1 MILAGLAVLFAT
13 GAGLAVSDYICS
25 QKELGGGITRND
37 YGKGARTETLHIE
50 VGDEPVKEDLEV
62 TVSERM
68 YSSAQMQELFRR
80 AIQKMDGW
88 ILGENES
95 LDRVETDL
103 NLITEIPGEPI
114 DVSWELDRYDVM
126 NVYGELN
133 EEELEDEGTMV
144 TLKATLTYR
153 ERQTDQALYECV
165 AMIYP
170 RTLTGKGQT
179 AKRVQE
185 ETEKADEQT
194 RTQKLLTLP
203 GEVDGKEVRFYK
215 PMDTRGVVIMVMAC
229 LILFLF
235 YAMEK
240 QNEGKE
246 LEKKRSQMTLDYPEI
261 VSKLTL
267 LLGAGMTVKRAW
279 KKIAEDYSAK
289 KGKSVRYAYE
299 EMCVTCHEMD
309 SGMAESESY
318 ERFGRRCGTQ
328 EYLKLGA
335 LLSQNLRKGTK
346 GLGDMLRAEARQA
359 FEDRKA
365 RAKRLGE
372 EAGTKLLMPMFLM
385 LAIVLII
392 VIVPAFLSVQM

>member
-1 MILAGLAVLFAT
+1 MILAGLAVLFTA
-13 GAGLAVSDYICS
+13 GAGLAVSDYIGS
-25 QKELGGGITRND
+25 KEELGGGIARND

-62 TVSERM
+62 IVSERM

-133 EEELEDEGTMV
+133 EEKLEDEGTMV

-170 RTLTGKGQT
+170 RTLTGEGQT

-289 KGKSVRYAYE
+289 KGKNVRYAYE

>member
-1 MILAGLAVLFAT
+1 MILAGLAVLFTA
-13 GAGLAVSDYICS
+13 GAGLAVSDYIGS
-25 QKELGGGITRND
+25 KEELGGGIARND

-133 EEELEDEGTMV
+133 EEKLEDEGTMV

-170 RTLTGKGQT
+170 RTLTGEGQT

-289 KGKSVRYAYE
+289 KGKNVRYAYE